1 MSKGRDMPNMD
12 SPLVTMRLAAGLTQ
26 KDIADALGKAE
37 QSVRN
42 WEHGKVEPKLTI
54 AETKKLCKMLGK
66 TLEQL
71 PDSFVRPLTEKENP
85 KHGKA
90 RKQLSLI

>member
-1 MSKGRDMPNMD
+1 MSKGPDMPNMD
-12 SPLVTMRLAAGLTQ
+12 SPLVAMRLAVGLTQ
-26 KDIADALGKAE
+26 KDIAVALGKAE

-54 AETKKLCKMLGK
+54 AETKKLCEMLGK
-66 TLEQL
+66 TLDEL
-71 PDSFVRPLTEKENP
+71 PDSFVRPLTAKENP
-85 KHGKA
+85 RHGKA